1 MNKHYALFA
10 LFYALLL
17 LQPVVMAQVA
27 EEPPAVTT
35 DYGQVA
41 YIPIDG
47 VIDRIRFRLLK
58 RALERADE
66 QAIDTLVISIN
77 TDGGEVFYAREMLK
91 LILDQPQAGRNTIA
105 LIDYRAISAGALIAY
120 GHQQIYISDTAT
132 IGDIGV
138 IFRAQDGS
146 IKFASEKI
154 ETVIRALL
162 AQASEQNGWPRGL
175 LLKMT
180 ARNQKLYRVTLPDGR
195 FEYIIQDDFAEFLA
209 AHPEIDKDKDSIV
222 YRGSNRL
229 LTLTGREAT
238 ALAMATG
245 QAANTTE
252 LYRQLIV
259 DSSTVIDLSPGLI
272 ERLAALFAGWALL
285 FAGLALLFIV
295 FELKTP
301 GVGLWALFG
310 AVFATLFLIAQFT
323 LDLIDYL
330 EIALILLGLAL
341 LLVELLTL
349 FSGGLLGLSGAA
361 LIFTG
366 LVLAFLPNEFD
377 FDFSNPEFVDALTS
391 AGLQSLFA
399 IAIMTAGVIAFI
411 ALVPNG
417 RLSKRMAVTAEI
429 KAQVHTG
436 IQLEP
441 SATDLIGRSG
451 ICRDALRPGG
461 IVIIDGHS
469 HNARARYGAALEP
482 GQAIKVTA
490 VEFGELLVEA
500 TDSPC

>member
-1 MNKHYALFA
+1 MFILLIFAQLAITVHAADAPTDPAL
-10 LFYALLL
+10 
-17 LQPVVMAQVA
+17 
-27 EEPPAVTT
+27 

-47 VIDRIRFRLLK
+47 PIDRVRLQLLK
-58 RALERADE
+58 RALARADE
-66 QAIDTLVISIN
+66 QSVDTLVVGIN
-77 TDGGEVFYAREMLK
+77 TDGGDVFYAREMLK
-91 LILDQPQAGRNTIA
+91 LILDQPQKGRRTIA
-105 LIDYRAISAGALIAY
+105 LVEYRAISAGALIAY

-138 IFRAQDGS
+138 IFRAPDGS

-162 AQASEQNGWPRGL
+162 AQASEQNNWPRGL

-180 ARNQKLYRVTLPDGR
+180 ARNQKLYRVTLADGS
-195 FEYIIQDDFAEFLA
+195 FKYIIQDDLAEFLA
-209 AHPEIDKDKDSIV
+209 AHPEIDKDKDTIV

-229 LTLTGREAT
+229 LTLTGREAV
-238 ALAMATG
+238 ALGMATG
-245 QAANTTE
+245 QATGTTD
-252 LYRQLIV
+252 LYRELII
-259 DSSTVIDLSPGLI
+259 DQSTVIDLSPGVI
-272 ERLAALFAGWALL
+272 ERLAALLAGWASL
-285 FAGLALLFIV
+285 FAGLALLFII

-301 GVGLWALFG
+301 GVGLWALLG
-310 AVFATLFLIAQFT
+310 AVFGGFFLIAQFT

-330 EIALILLGLAL
+330 EIILILLGLGL

-349 FSGGLLGLSGAA
+349 FSGGLLGLIGAI
-361 LIFTG
+361 LVFTG

-377 FDFSNPEFVDALTS
+377 FDFSNPEFIDALTS

-399 IAIMTAGVIAFI
+399 IAIMTAGIIAFI
-411 ALVPNG
+411 ALVPKS
-417 RLSKRMAVTAEI
+417 RLSKKMAIMTEI
-429 KAQVHTG
+429 NAHSG
-436 IQLEP
+436 GQLER
-441 SATDLIGRSG
+441 SEKDFIGLTG

-461 IVIIDGHS
+461 IVIINGQH

-500 TDSPC
+500 TD